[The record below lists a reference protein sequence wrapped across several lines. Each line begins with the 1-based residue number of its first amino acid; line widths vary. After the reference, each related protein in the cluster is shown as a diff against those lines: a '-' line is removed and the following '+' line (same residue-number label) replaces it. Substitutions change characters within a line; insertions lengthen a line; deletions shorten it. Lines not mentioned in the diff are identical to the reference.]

1 MVRLTKIYTKTGDD
15 GLTGLVDGSR
25 RPKYDLRVVAYG
37 TVDEANAAL
46 GLAALYLEPPL
57 SDMIKRLQN
66 DLFDLGAE
74 LASPGETP
82 RLHITPQQ
90 VERLERDIDTLN
102 ADLQPLDSFVLPG
115 GHAGAAHL
123 HLARTILRRA
133 ERQIVE
139 LADKNGEELGHPLRQ
154 YINRA
159 SDFVFVAARW
169 ANNRGR
175 DDVLWQPGAGR
186 DA

>member
-25 RPKYDLRVVAYG
+25 RPKYDLRVIAYG
-37 TVDEANAAL
+37 TIDEANAAL
-46 GLAALYLEPPL
+46 GIAAVYLEPPL
-57 SDMIKRLQN
+57 RDMILRLQN

-74 LASPGETP
+74 LANPSEI
-82 RLHITPQQ
+82 RSLRITAQQ
-90 VERLERDIDTLN
+90 VERLERDIDLLN

-115 GHAGAAHL
+115 GNAAAAQL

-139 LADKNGEELGHPLRQ
+139 LADKNGEDLGQPLRQ

-169 ANNRGR
+169 ANNRGQ
-175 DDVLWQPGAGR
+175 DDILWQPGAGQG
-186 DA
+186 A

>member
-46 GLAALYLEPPL
+46 GLAALYLDPPL
-57 SDMIKRLQN
+57 SDMIKHLQN

-102 ADLQPLDSFVLPG
+102 ADLQPLNSFVLPG
-115 GHAGAAHL
+115 GTAGAAHL
-123 HLARTILRRA
+123 HLPLVVTLTKGCFSTVSCDQVVTATIPDGF
-133 ERQIVE
+133 VV
-139 LADKNGEELGHPLRQ
+139 
-154 YINRA
+154 A
-159 SDFVFVAARW
+159 SLSPNCLIYQAS
-169 ANNRGR
+169 
-175 DDVLWQPGAGR
+175 
-186 DA
+186 